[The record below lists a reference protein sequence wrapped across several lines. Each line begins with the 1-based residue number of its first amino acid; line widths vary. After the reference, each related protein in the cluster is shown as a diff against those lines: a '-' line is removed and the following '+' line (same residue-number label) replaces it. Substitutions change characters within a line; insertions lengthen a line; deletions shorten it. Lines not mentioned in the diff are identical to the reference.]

1 MTRTTGSTERLLDR
15 FLPDHEFNE
24 VHAITVMA
32 SPERAYRVIKEV
44 RPREIPLLLP
54 LFALRGI
61 PRLLMRQGSLLSGS
75 DRSFLD

>member
-1 MTRTTGSTERLLDR
+1 MLDR